1 MVISSPSTNQH
12 NPTEEPERFEIEII
26 KPSTRDDWISGI
38 RYAVDAAPLGS
49 DSEDEAVRKIINKI
63 QKSQEFYSKI

>member
-63 QKSQEFYSKI
+63 QKSQENLDFY